1 MRTLSVLCLAI
12 MLVLCGCQDKT
23 LDNREN
29 LLQGTDI
36 DPGNSEIA
44 GQIEYYQQLEN
55 SKLNDFCHRGTLEGY
70 WIRDDIFSFT
80 GEISGVMYAKNSE
93 PFAYYNGEF
102 FKSND
107 GNQYFSASI
116 SGYYTDQV
124 MGFMFGTWYYDD
136 YRMCPMCGTGH
147 GQFSGYLV
155 LYEYNRWGKVRGE
168 FGDYTQPVDQDSLPM
183 SGVWKT
189 ICRNTDSVEK

>member
-1 MRTLSVLCLAI
+1 MRVLLVICLACV
-12 MLVLCGCQDKT
+12 MAFCGCQDKP
-23 LDNREN
+23 LDN
-29 LLQGTDI
+29 QADMFHKIDT
-36 DPGNSEIA
+36 DPGINEIA
-44 GQIEYYQQLEN
+44 SQIDYYQQLEN
-55 SKLNDFCHRGTLEGY
+55 SKLNDFCHRGTLQGY
-70 WIRDDIFSFT
+70 WIRDAVFSFT
-80 GEISGVMYAKNSE
+80 GELSGVMYEKNNA

-102 FKSND
+102 FKTND

-116 SGYYTDQV
+116 SGYYTDHV

-147 GQFSGYLV
+147 GQFNGYLV
-155 LYEYNRWGKVRGE
+155 LYENSEWGKVRGE

-189 ICRNTDSVEK
+189 VCRNTDSVEK